1 MVAGQVGQ
9 LDGLVGAGHDAVAE
23 LVGAAL
29 RGGIPGGRVID
40 VPALEVEAVARGGLD
55 GHVVGPLGVGRDRVG
70 GRQGHGVGGVVG
82 SGDAAVVGERVGL
95 LAEVRQVG
103 ARLGRFDGGA
113 DLIAV
118 GVLERGLVGIAL
130 LVPVLELIAR
140 AGTGGGTLDGVA
152 LVVDGVAGVVDAAPG
167 AAVGLAV
174 GIDTVFDLDPLE
186 LEDRVEGHGP
196 AVGELG
202 HLEGVVAAGQVG
214 GAAGLGAP
222 AHEGVALAV
231 ERLGVEQGRLLARLD
246 GLLVGVAG
254 HGVRDGREVGVRAVL
269 GHGHLVGE
277 DERAGLRL
285 EEGDEL
291 PVLVD
296 GGRHRARGVAGH
308 GRGAVV
314 HVGVIG
320 EVIGPGAGLGVE
332 GAPAHEG
339 PAVGGVGVAVVLAV
353 GGGGVL
359 GALDAVGDGGPQRVV
374 RLLGELDLGVVVG
387 AVLEGAVRAARVLD
401 VVGLA
406 PDGAELHVVGDGVA
420 QRVADADLAVVADGG
435 VLDAVDPDFPAGQR
449 DRVAVGV
456 VGDAQA
462 DQALGV
468 AGRDGGLDRVVLV
481 HGVAARG
488 LGDRAAVRVGAV
500 GEVDLVLDPLPGA
513 DVGDGVGAHGG
524 LDIAIGH
531 AAVVRAQVPAGEL
544 PALERRGGGHG
555 VLLPRLLG
563 GRGRQQRGAVRGGLV
578 LRVVA
583 RAHIAV
589 GDIVRIG
596 SVVETEDAG
605 GLLIVGLAGVGFAGR
620 AGFAVRRGAD
630 GAVVGVTREVLRDGV
645 ERVAVAGGAG
655 GLGLDPAVGLGRGVR
670 VLLVV
675 LDGDVHGAGAH
686 EAGLEDDGVPDVR
699 GVARQPELLG
709 GQGGVAAVGVG
720 AGEGGHI
727 GAGGHVVP
735 RGTVVQGV
743 GPLLEVVVGL
753 GDGGDRGDGGGVG
766 GVALNVAGGRAGV
779 AVAVGG
785 GPLDLRL
792 HVGPLGV
799 GIDLRIR
806 SGRGAQGSLEGG
818 VELVLATVGLLH
830 IPAVEL
836 LARAG
841 GVGGGQR
848 RVGGL
853 PGVAVGGAV
862 GGGAVL
868 VGAEDDV
875 VGALDVID
883 VVVVGRAGLR
893 YRQTHLFGS
902 DMLLRAAEN
911 GDVVVEAVPVVA
923 TIRGCRVG
931 LSMLDD
937 GTDSRG
943 GGRCMRF
950 PVVLVAIAVNED
962 VLELPGH
969 DRLPVGGEGDVPPA
983 GDAVH
988 DRLDAGGGMVGVDL
1002 APGLGAAGR
1011 LIGHGPAVE
1020 LVAGPLG
1027 DVAGAARLVGL
1038 EEVVVLVV
1046 LEAGGGVVGRVAAVV
1061 EDVLHGEGLGLP
1073 LGDEGHDALVGEVLG
1088 DLAVGLVVAD
1098 EGAAVVPRVGAVVPL
1113 HRPALEVVAGAGGIG
1128 RGLEGA
1134 DRVAPLDA
1142 VLGGVGRRGG
1152 VGRIDVEVDGVGLLG
1167 EVGIDGQRLGVLV
1180 LDSLGVV
1187 PDQVEVLAGVGHGDA
1202 VRRVD
1207 VPLVEGVARD
1217 GRTLVTRGVGQ
1228 DVGGPNHGLALLPAG
1243 VGGCAVL
1250 VLDREASNGVDREVR
1265 IEVDAVHHLEVVD
1278 AAQVRG
1284 AVGLV
1289 AGVGALEPAREH
1301 IAQGHVNLDGA
1312 GGNLFAIQYG
1322 DVVLGTRAGRA
1333 GLDGGTLA
1341 GGGTGA
1347 VVVLARRMEGHD
1359 VGLLGEVRVVGAA
1372 GGVDA
1377 GLGGQVEHGRVE
1389 RGLGGVEVVGRLGR
1403 VVDLPALEFV
1413 GVAVGGLSLVL
1424 GRTVVLHGIDRV
1436 GGAGDGAAAGALGVE
1451 HIGEGHGLLVED
1463 GIEGD
1468 FGGAEADLGV
1478 GGVVLGGAAVG
1489 DGPAHERVAGGHGH
1503 GHEVG
1508 QVDLFV
1514 GVVAIGAGLLAVGA
1528 AGGGG
1533 VRDGDAVGAGVLGM
1547 VVAHGARVVDGHL
1560 DGQGLPVGDQGDAA
1574 LAQGHAGGIGVAV
1587 DVEGVGT
1594 VVALMVAVLLGLAAD
1609 LPVVELPAGRGLG
1622 LVVLD
1627 HTGAVDGVEEGVR
1640 VGRGAAGQRGGAGL
1654 A

>member
-1 MVAGQVGQ
+1 MVDGAGLAGREGQEGHGVVVHIGPDRDEFHALGGHGEAARHELIGGVRGVRVKVGLGQVIVLVGAGDLGAGAVQQDVLPALEVLAGLGDRSARAQGDAVAGLGLELLRGVGRGVGAVVDGILGARGVLAGVGRPGAAVGVVGHAELGLGPDGHEHEVGVVAGQVGQ

-23 LVGAAL
+23 LVSAAL
-29 RGGIPGGRVID
+29 RGGIPVGRVID

-82 SGDAAVVGERVGL
+82 IGDTVVVGELVGL

-103 ARLGRFDGGA
+103 ARLGRLDGGA
-113 DLIAV
+113 DLIVV

-167 AAVGLAV
+167 VIASLAV
-174 GIDTVFDLDPLE
+174 GVDAISNLDLLE

-231 ERLGVEQGRLLARLD
+231 ERLGVEQGRLLAGLD

-254 HGVRDGREVGVRAVL
+254 HGVRDGREVVVRAVL

-296 GGRHRARGVAGH
+296 GGRHRARGIAGH

-339 PAVGGVGVAVVLAV
+339 PAVGGVGVAGVLAV

-359 GALDAVGDGGPQRVV
+359 GALDVVGDGGPQRVV

-387 AVLEGAVRAARVLD
+387 SVGEGAVRAARVLD

-420 QRVADADLAVVADGG
+420 QRVADADLAVLADGG

-456 VGDAQA
+456 VGHAQA
-462 DQALGV
+462 GQGLGV

-481 HGVAARG
+481 HGVATRG
-488 LGDRAAVRVGAV
+488 LGDRTAVRVGAV

-524 LDIAIGH
+524 HDIAIGR

-563 GRGRQQRGAVRGGLV
+563 GRGRQQRGAARGGLV

-583 RAHIAV
+583 RAHITV
-589 GDIVRIG
+589 GDGVRVG
-596 SVVETEDAG
+596 GVVETEDAG
-605 GLLIVGLAGVGFAGR
+605 LLLVVGLAGVGRAGR
-620 AGFAVRRGAD
+620 AGRAVRLGAD
-630 GAVVGVTREVLRDGV
+630 GAVVGVAREGLRDGV
-645 ERVAVAGGAG
+645 ERVAVTGGAG

-699 GVARQPELLG
+699 GVARQLELLG
-709 GQGGVAAVGVG
+709 GQGGVAAIRVS

-735 RGTVVQGV
+735 RGAAIQGV

-753 GDGGDRGDGGGVG
+753 RDGGDRGDGGGVG
-766 GVALNVAGGRAGV
+766 GVARHGAGDRAGV
-779 AVAVGG
+779 TVGVGG
-785 GPLDLRL
+785 GPLDRCL
-792 HVGPLGV
+792 HVGPLGI

-806 SGRGAQGSLEGG
+806 GGRGAQGGLEGRF
-818 VELVLATVGLLH
+818 ELVLAAVGALH

-841 GVGGGQR
+841 GGGGGR
-848 RVGGL
+848 GRVGGL
-853 PGVAVGGAV
+853 PGVVVGGAV
-862 GGGAVL
+862 GGGAIL

-883 VVVVGRAGLR
+883 LVEVGPGGLG
-893 YRQTHLFGS
+893 QAHLGGGS
-902 DMLLRAAEN
+902 LTVRAAEH
-911 GDVVVEAVPVVA
+911 GGVVVEVVPVVA
-923 TIRGCRVG
+923 GGGLRVG
-931 LSMLDD
+931 LGVLDL
-937 GTDSRG
+937 GTDGRG
-943 GGRCMRF
+943 LCGGMRF
-950 PVVLVAIAVNED
+950 PVVLVAVAVDED

-969 DRLPVGGEGDVPPA
+969 DRFPVGGEGDVPPA
-983 GDAVH
+983 GGAVH

-1002 APGLGAAGR
+1002 APGLGPGGR

-1020 LVAGPLG
+1020 LVSGPLG

-1073 LGDEGHDALVGEVLG
+1073 LGDEGHDALVGVVLG
-1088 DLAVGLVVAD
+1088 DLAVGVGVAD
-1098 EGAAVVPRVGAVVPL
+1098 EGAAVVPRVGAVAPP

-1142 VLGGVGRRGG
+1142 VHGGVGRRGG
-1152 VGRIDVEVDGVGLLG
+1152 VGRVDVEVDGVGLLG
-1167 EVGIDGQRLGVLV
+1167 EVGVDGQRLGVLV
-1180 LDSLGVV
+1180 LDGLGVV
-1187 PDQVEVLAGVGHGDA
+1187 PDQVEVLADVVHGDGA
-1202 VRRVD
+1202 RLVD

-1217 GRTLVTRGVGQ
+1217 GRTLVVRGVGQ
-1228 DVGGPNHGLALLPAG
+1228 HVGGPDHGLALLAAG
-1243 VGGCAVL
+1243 ARGHTVDVI
-1250 VLDREASNGVDREVR
+1250 DREAGHRVDREVR
-1265 IEVDAVHHLEVVD
+1265 IEVDAVRHLEVVD
-1278 AAQVRG
+1278 AAQVGG

-1289 AGVGALEPAREH
+1289 GGAGALEPAREH
-1301 IAQGHVNLDGA
+1301 IAQGHVDLDGV
-1312 GGNLFAIQYG
+1312 GGDLVAVQHG

-1333 GLDGGTLA
+1333 GLDGGALA
-1341 GGGTGA
+1341 GGRVGA
-1347 VVVLARRMEGHD
+1347 VVVLARRVEGHG
-1359 VGLLGEVRVVGAA
+1359 VGLLGEVRIVGAV

-1377 GLGGQVEHGRVE
+1377 GLGGQVEHGLVE

-1413 GVAVGGLSLVL
+1413 GVVVGGLGLVL
-1424 GRTVVLHGIDRV
+1424 GRAVVLHGIDRV
-1436 GGAGDGAAAGALGVE
+1436 GGA
-1451 HIGEGHGLLVED
+1451 
-1463 GIEGD
+1463 
-1468 FGGAEADLGV
+1468 
-1478 GGVVLGGAAVG
+1478 
-1489 DGPAHERVAGGHGH
+1489 
-1503 GHEVG
+1503 
-1508 QVDLFV
+1508 
-1514 GVVAIGAGLLAVGA
+1514 
-1528 AGGGG
+1528 
-1533 VRDGDAVGAGVLGM
+1533 
-1547 VVAHGARVVDGHL
+1547 
-1560 DGQGLPVGDQGDAA
+1560 
-1574 LAQGHAGGIGVAV
+1574 
-1587 DVEGVGT
+1587 
-1594 VVALMVAVLLGLAAD
+1594 
-1609 LPVVELPAGRGLG
+1609 
-1622 LVVLD
+1622 
-1627 HTGAVDGVEEGVR
+1627 
-1640 VGRGAAGQRGGAGL
+1640 
-1654 A
+1654 